1 MNQSRNR
8 RIRPDRSRPRKTIIR
23 VLAEGKVTETNY
35 IDVLKQKYRGSIEIE
50 VMKGDAGSSPKILV
64 SLARNYRKRQDKNNP
79 EFDEIWC
86 IFDVDQHPNL
96 ESAIHEARDSNI
108 NIAISNPCF
117 ELWLVLHCQDQT
129 SHINRRDIQKMAKR
143 LGILKG
149 KHLSEDG
156 ANIVRENYEEAKS
169 RAQRLEKRHI
179 GDNSEPWANP
189 SSQMWKFVDRLALLA
204 EVGDG

>member
-1 MNQSRNR
+1 MSRSRNR

-64 SLARNYRKRQDKNNP
+64 ALARNYRKRQDKNNP

-96 ESAIHEARDSNI
+96 ESVIQEARGSNI

-117 ELWLVLHCQDQT
+117 EIWLVLHYQNQT
-129 SHINRRDIQKMAKR
+129 SHINRRDIQKMAKQ

-156 ANIVRENYEEAKS
+156 ANTVRENYEEAKT
-169 RAQRLEKRHI
+169 RAQRLEQTHI
-179 GDNSEPWANP
+179 GNGSIGWENP
-189 SSQMWKFVDRLALLA
+189 SSQMWKFVEQLALLA